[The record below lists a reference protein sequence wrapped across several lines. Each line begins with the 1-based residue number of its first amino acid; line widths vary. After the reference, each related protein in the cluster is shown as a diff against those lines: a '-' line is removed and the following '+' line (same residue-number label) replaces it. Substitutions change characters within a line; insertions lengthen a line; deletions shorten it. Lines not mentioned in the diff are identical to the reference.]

1 MPLCSIIFGIHITLV
16 SGECLS
22 DGRVCLEDEMSL
34 LLRLKKTLKFNVA
47 VSNKLVSWNRSADC
61 SSWGGVTWDANG
73 HVVGLDLSS
82 ESISG
87 GFNSSS
93 SLFSLQYLQSLNLA
107 GNSFCGG
114 LNWPNNSFCSS
125 QIPSGFDRLA
135 NLIYLNLSNS
145 GFSGQIPKEFS
156 LLTSLVTID
165 FSSLGYLIGF
175 PTLKLENPNLRM
187 LVQNLKELRE
197 LHLNGVDISAEGKEW
212 CQALS
217 SSVPN
222 LQVLSLS
229 SCHLS
234 GPIHS
239 SLQKLRSLSRIRL
252 DDNNFAA
259 PVPQFLASFSN
270 LTHLQ
275 LSSCGLTGTF
285 PEKIIQVT
293 TLQILD
299 LSINLLEDSLPEFPQ
314 NGSLETLV
322 LSDTKLWGKLPNS
335 MGNLK
340 KLTSIELARCHFSGP
355 ILNSVANLPQLIY
368 LDLSENK
375 FSGPIPSFSLSKR
388 LTEIN
393 LSYNNLMGPIPFH
406 WEQLVNLMNLDLR
419 YNAITGNLPPSL
431 FSLPSLQRLRLD
443 NNQISGQF
451 KILLNASSSR
461 LSTLGLSSNNL
472 KGPIP
477 DSVFEL
483 RCLSF
488 LDLSSNKFNGK
499 IELSK
504 FKKLGNLTDL
514 SLSYNNLSINATL
527 CNLSPS
533 ILPMFTTLSYVD
545 YSNNSFTSSIPEDI
559 GTYIFFT
566 IFFSLSKNNIT
577 GMIPASICNASYLR
591 VLDFSDNALSGMIPS
606 CLIGNEILEV
616 LNLRRNKLSA
626 TIPGEFSGNC
636 LLRTLDLNGNLLEG
650 KIPESLA
657 NCKELELSYHESH
670 HRPHSNPT
678 WPLLQIIDLASNNFT
693 GDLSGKFFLTWKA
706 MRADK
711 DGARSELNHLQL
723 QVLQFGQVYYQ
734 DTVTVTSKGLEMQL
748 VKILTVFTAIDFSF
762 NNFQGEIP
770 EAMGSLISL
779 YALNLSHNALT
790 GQIPSSLGKLRQ
802 LESLDLSQNSL
813 RGEIPPQFV
822 SLNFLSFLNLSFNQ
836 LEGEI
841 PTGTQLQTFLES
853 SYEGNKELCGPPL
866 KRKCTDPSPP
876 TSEET
881 HPDSGMKINWV
892 YIGAEI
898 GFVTGIGIVI
908 GPLVLWR
915 RWRRWYY
922 THVDR
927 LLLRILPRQGGGV
940 HGRRRHRSQRQ
951 RL

>member
-1 MPLCSIIFGIHITLV
+1 
-16 SGECLS
+16 
-22 DGRVCLEDEMSL
+22 MSL

>member
-1 MPLCSIIFGIHITLV
+1 MFCVNSIPQRLPMRILLFSCLFSMPLCSIIFGIHITLV
-16 SGECLS
+16 SGECLT

-47 VSNKLVSWNRSADC
+47 VSNKLVSWNQSADC

-145 GFSGQIPKEFS
+145 GFSGQIPKQFS
-156 LLTSLVTID
+156 LLTRLVTID
-165 FSSLGYLIGF
+165 FSSLSYLIGF

-197 LHLNGVDISAEGKEW
+197 FHLNGVDISAEGKEW

-222 LQVLSLS
+222 LLVFSLS

-239 SLQKLRSLSRIRL
+239 SQQKLRSLSRIRL

-270 LTHLQ
+270 LIHLQ

-299 LSINLLEDSLPEFPQ
+299 LSMNLLEDSLPEFPQ

-472 KGPIP
+472 EGPIP

-533 ILPMFTTLSYVD
+533 ILPMFTTL
-545 YSNNSFTSSIPEDI
+545 
-559 GTYIFFT
+559 
-566 IFFSLSKNNIT
+566 
-577 GMIPASICNASYLR
+577 R
-591 VLDFSDNALSGMIPS
+591 
-606 CLIGNEILEV
+606 
-616 LNLRRNKLSA
+616 
-626 TIPGEFSGNC
+626 
-636 LLRTLDLNGNLLEG
+636 
-650 KIPESLA
+650 
-657 NCKELELSYHESH
+657 
-670 HRPHSNPT
+670 
-678 WPLLQIIDLASNNFT
+678 LASCRLT
-693 GDLSGKFFLTWKA
+693 TLPDLSGQSSLTHLDLSQNQIHGNIPSWIWKI
-706 MRADK
+706 
-711 DGARSELNHLQL
+711 GN
-723 QVLQFGQVYYQ
+723 
-734 DTVTVTSKGLEMQL
+734 
-748 VKILTVFTAIDFSF
+748 
-762 NNFQGEIP
+762 
-770 EAMGSLISL
+770 GSLV
-779 YALNLSHNALT
+779 YLNLSHNLLEDLHEPFSTFTPYLSILDLHSNSSMAKSPLLPYFAAMWITRTTVSPPPSQKILVLT
-790 GQIPSSLGKLRQ
+790 SSSLFS
-802 LESLDLSQNSL
+802 SL
-813 RGEIPPQFV
+813 F
-822 SLNFLSFLNLSFNQ
+822 
-836 LEGEI
+836 
-841 PTGTQLQTFLES
+841 
-853 SYEGNKELCGPPL
+853 
-866 KRKCTDPSPP
+866 
-876 TSEET
+876 
-881 HPDSGMKINWV
+881 
-892 YIGAEI
+892 
-898 GFVTGIGIVI
+898 
-908 GPLVLWR
+908 
-915 RWRRWYY
+915 
-922 THVDR
+922 
-927 LLLRILPRQGGGV
+927 LRITSLE
-940 HGRRRHRSQRQ
+940 
-951 RL
+951 